1 MVRKANKVS
10 TFISELFKM
19 KEHREKIKAFLA
31 RVVGDYDLQD
41 NEDIFG
47 LGFVNSM
54 FAMQLVLF
62 VEQEFKISIENE
74 DLEIDNFNTINALV
88 NLIKRKTAVLTS
100 N

>member
-1 MVRKANKVS
+1 
-10 TFISELFKM
+10 M
-19 KEHREKIKAFLA
+19 KENREKIKAFLA
-31 RVVGDYDLQD
+31 RVVRDYDLQD

-88 NLIKRKTAVLTS
+88 NLVERKTAILTS

>member
-1 MVRKANKVS
+1 
-10 TFISELFKM
+10 M
-19 KEHREKIKAFLA
+19 KENREKIKAFLA
-31 RVVGDYDLQD
+31 RVVRDYDLQD

-62 VEQEFKISIENE
+62 VEQEFEISIENE
-74 DLEIDNFNTINALV
+74 DLEIENFNTINALV
-88 NLIKRKTAVLTS
+88 NLVERKTAILTS